1 MFYLFAAGAQSLAA
15 NYRKETEN
23 KKFTHYL
30 KLNRREICEEKV
42 IRQMEHT
49 LAMEISDYAQMS
61 DHLFDQAVEQLA
73 QSDARAVDAS
83 SDTSSDTS
91 SNSFTESSEDVE
103 EAMEEAVEDTE
114 EETEEETT
122 ISVTSDVDEIDPE
135 EFRRHLHEVRE
146 TRPVAV
152 TETSEEETTTSA
164 TSEASP
170 RGDFSFEDFRRGM
183 PGNMMDEDILN
194 VILMQRVIEESLRMM
209 GQNGAQREQPNPT
222 ESDGPIVEE
231 IQSSDDTEE
240 NAPNPP
246 AIQDQQEP
254 HSARSSIYSVDWVVC
269 SESIY
274 TPAVIPF
281 KRVIPILTF
290 HAWLIHFCSFPI
302 GLHHP

>member
-1 MFYLFAAGAQSLAA
+1 MFYLFAAGAQFLAA

-122 ISVTSDVDEIDPE
+122 TSVTSDVDEIDL
-135 EFRRHLHEVRE
+135 EFQRHLHEVME

-152 TETSEEETTTSA
+152 TEMSEEETTTSA

-170 RGDFSFEDFRRGM
+170 RGGFDFEDFRRGM
-183 PGNMMDEDILN
+183 PGNMMDEDVLN
-194 VILMQRVIEESLRMM
+194 MILMQRVIEESLRMM

-231 IQSSDDTEE
+231 IQSSDDDVE

-254 HSARSSIYSVDWVVC
+254 HSARSSIYSVDWAVC
-269 SESIY
+269 LENMY

-290 HAWLIHFCSFPI
+290 HAWLIHFCSFRI
-302 GLHHP
+302 DLHHP

>member
-1 MFYLFAAGAQSLAA
+1 MFAAGAQSLAA

-83 SDTSSDTS
+83 SDTSSDMS

-114 EETEEETT
+114 EDTEAETE
-122 ISVTSDVDEIDPE
+122 
-135 EFRRHLHEVRE
+135 
-146 TRPVAV
+146 

-170 RGDFSFEDFRRGM
+170 RGDFSFEDFRRGV

-209 GQNGAQREQPNPT
+209 GQNGAQREQPNST

-231 IQSSDDTEE
+231 IQSSDDTVE

-302 GLHHP
+302 DLHHP

>member
-83 SDTSSDTS
+83 SDASSDMS

-114 EETEEETT
+114 EDTEAETE
-122 ISVTSDVDEIDPE
+122 
-135 EFRRHLHEVRE
+135 
-146 TRPVAV
+146 

-183 PGNMMDEDILN
+183 PGNMMDEDVLN
-194 VILMQRVIEESLRMM
+194 MILMQRVIEESLRMM

-231 IQSSDDTEE
+231 IQSSDDTVE